1 MPLYESPA
9 VVLRSMKLGEA
20 DKIVTFF
27 TLRFGKIK
35 AVAKGSKRPKSRFG
49 GRLEPFTYLKVILF
63 GKEKTDLMRLNSCD
77 TLDPFLLIRDDLN
90 RLNRAFV
97 SAELVDCVQKV
108 SDPNTEGFN
117 LLLSLWR
124 GLSLESDVRKQDLML
139 RLFEL
144 KYMSSIG
151 YRPSLDKCVTC
162 QSDIGPPAA
171 GFNALKGGAVCKK
184 CLVSDPAAS
193 RISVGAVRLMSKG
206 LTMPI
211 EMFDRLKVSPEAL
224 VEIEKSVA
232 NFVRSHIHR
241 DLKSERLLKI

>member
-9 VVLRSMKLGEA
+9 VVLRSMQLGEA

-27 TLRFGKIK
+27 TLQFGKIK
-35 AVAKGSKRPKSRFG
+35 AVAKGSKRPKNRFG
-49 GRLEPFTYLKVILF
+49 GRLEPFTYLKIVLF

-77 TLDPFLLIRDDLN
+77 VLDPFLVIRDDLN
-90 RLNRAFV
+90 RLSRAFV
-97 SAELVDCVQKV
+97 SADLADCVQKV
-108 SDPNTEGFN
+108 SDPNPEGFN

-124 GLSLESDVRKQDLML
+124 GLSLESDVKKQDLML

-151 YRPSLDKCVTC
+151 YHPSLDKCVTC

-184 CLVSDPAAS
+184 CLASDPAAS
-193 RISVGAVRLMSKG
+193 RISVGAIRLMSKG
-206 LTMPI
+206 LSMPI
-211 EMFDRLKVSPEAL
+211 EMFDRLNSSQDAL
-224 VEIEKSVA
+224 LEIEKSVA
-232 NFVRSHIHR
+232 NFVRTHIHR
-241 DLKSERLLKI
+241 ELKSERFLKI

>member
-9 VVLRSMKLGEA
+9 VVLRQMKLGEA

-35 AVAKGSKRPKSRFG
+35 AVAKGSKRPKSKFS

-77 TLDPFLLIRDDLN
+77 VLDPFLTIRDDFN

-97 SAELVDCVQKV
+97 SAELVDFGQKA

-117 LLLSLWR
+117 LLLALWR
-124 GLSLESDVRKQDLML
+124 GLCLESDVKKQNLIL

-151 YRPSLDKCVTC
+151 YRPSLDKCVAC
-162 QSDIGPPAA
+162 QRDIEPPSA
-171 GFNALKGGAVCKK
+171 GFNALRGGAICNK
-184 CLVSDPAAS
+184 CIASDPAAS

-206 LTMPI
+206 LTMPV
-211 EMFDRLKVSPEAL
+211 EMFARLKASPEAL

-232 NFVRSHIHR
+232 DFVRTHIHR
-241 DLKSERLLKI
+241 DLKSERFLKI

>member
-35 AVAKGSKRPKSRFG
+35 AVAKGSTRPKNRFG

-77 TLDPFLLIRDDLN
+77 ALDPFLSIRDDLN
-90 RLNRAFV
+90 RLNHAFV

-108 SDPNTEGFN
+108 SDPNSEGFD

-124 GLSLESDVRKQDLML
+124 GLSLASDAEKQSLML

-171 GFNALKGGAVCKK
+171 GFNALKGGAVCDN

-193 RISVGAVRLMSKG
+193 RISVGAVKLMSKG

-211 EMFDRLKVSPEAL
+211 EMFDRLKAGPEAL
-224 VEIEKSVA
+224 LEIEKSVVG
-232 NFVRSHIHR
+232 FVRSHIHR
-241 DLKSERLLKI
+241 DLKSERFLKI